1 MELRPPLH
9 IGDVAIEKGVFG
21 SPSTKVANFTCND
34 ITILAKEYIIVTCI
48 GYVVYFLA
56 KF

>member
-1 MELRPPLH
+1 MNGKKKKDLE
-9 IGDVAIEKGVFG
+9 E
-21 SPSTKVANFTCND
+21 S
-34 ITILAKEYIIVTCI
+34 LAKEYILDV